1 MCGKTYL
8 NILKQKKIRY
18 LFGSNIINRFGDAI
32 DTLAFS
38 WLVYAFTEE
47 SMWAAIVFA
56 VNKIPSVFLLP
67 FSGAIEEKYNKKK
80 VIVICDIFRL
90 VFVVFLFYIILAKQA
105 SLPILFLFTLLIS
118 IAEAFRMPAS
128 NSFITQI
135 IEKDS
140 IERVIVLNTVASTIV
155 EIIGTAVGGFII
167 SKIGISTA
175 FLIDAFSFVVSIA
188 LILVIHHD
196 EVIRADIIQSSTT
209 QVFKEGLLYIKG
221 KRIIVNAISLA
232 IMANVAMSP
241 LDSLQTATIVEIFH
255 CNASFLSLLNI
266 ALSIGMFTG
275 GIIYPSLRTYIK
287 DKFLYLVSFLYI
299 GILYLLISIFAHIQN
314 EFVSFQYLF
323 VFAYFLYG
331 LAAGFIATG
340 LGISLLENTE
350 QAYMARV
357 TTIYSSIP
365 AAATPVSS
373 SAAGLLTKWM
383 SIPTLFLVLFGMIML
398 SITVY
403 FFKTTP
409 YRSRR
414 QTEQTCGP
422 IESDENKEA
431 EETSF

>member
-1 MCGKTYL
+1 M
-8 NILKQKKIRY
+8 
-18 LFGSNIINRFGDAI
+18 
-32 DTLAFS
+32 
-38 WLVYAFTEE
+38 
-47 SMWAAIVFA
+47 
-56 VNKIPSVFLLP
+56 
-67 FSGAIEEKYNKKK
+67 
-80 VIVICDIFRL
+80 
-90 VFVVFLFYIILAKQA
+90 
-105 SLPILFLFTLLIS
+105 
-118 IAEAFRMPAS
+118 
-128 NSFITQI
+128 
-135 IEKDS
+135 
-140 IERVIVLNTVASTIV
+140 NTVASTIV

-314 EFVSFQYLF
+314 EFVSFQYLLYLHTF
-323 VFAYFLYG
+323 YMDLRQDLLQPVLELAFLKIQSK
-331 LAAGFIATG
+331 LIWPALLLFI
-340 LGISLLENTE
+340 LPFLQQQPQCHLL
-350 QAYMARV
+350 QLDY
-357 TTIYSSIP
+357 
-365 AAATPVSS
+365 
-373 SAAGLLTKWM
+373 
-383 SIPTLFLVLFGMIML
+383 
-398 SITVY
+398 
-403 FFKTTP
+403 
-409 YRSRR
+409 
-414 QTEQTCGP
+414 
-422 IESDENKEA
+422 
-431 EETSF
+431 

>member
-1 MCGKTYL
+1 
-8 NILKQKKIRY
+8 
-18 LFGSNIINRFGDAI
+18 
-32 DTLAFS
+32 
-38 WLVYAFTEE
+38 
-47 SMWAAIVFA
+47 
-56 VNKIPSVFLLP
+56 
-67 FSGAIEEKYNKKK
+67 
-80 VIVICDIFRL
+80 
-90 VFVVFLFYIILAKQA
+90 
-105 SLPILFLFTLLIS
+105 
-118 IAEAFRMPAS
+118 
-128 NSFITQI
+128 
-135 IEKDS
+135 
-140 IERVIVLNTVASTIV
+140 
-155 EIIGTAVGGFII
+155 
-167 SKIGISTA
+167 
-175 FLIDAFSFVVSIA
+175 
-188 LILVIHHD
+188 
-196 EVIRADIIQSSTT
+196 
-209 QVFKEGLLYIKG
+209 
-221 KRIIVNAISLA
+221 
-232 IMANVAMSP
+232 
-241 LDSLQTATIVEIFH
+241 
-255 CNASFLSLLNI
+255 
-266 ALSIGMFTG
+266 MFTG

-414 QTEQTCGP
+414 QTEQTCGS
-422 IESDENKEA
+422 IEPNENKQT
-431 EETSF
+431 EETLS